1 MQNPCG
7 NTNDRKPQYIW
18 KEKDM
23 ADLIIRRAEEKD
35 VLAIEHIEK
44 QCFAVPWSYES
55 LHKDIVENGMAFY
68 IVAEIASED
77 GGEAAEQSEGTA
89 GQVCGDTEIAGHGC
103 GYVGVWKILDEGHI
117 TNVAV
122 APEYRRMHIG
132 RAMLET
138 LFEVTGQAGIERYTL
153 EVRASNEPAIRL
165 YEGLGFKSEGIRPG
179 YYEDNGE
186 DAVIMWR

>member
-1 MQNPCG
+1 
-7 NTNDRKPQYIW
+7 
-18 KEKDM
+18 M
-23 ADLIIRRAEEKD
+23 ADLIIRKAEAKD
-35 VLAIEHIEK
+35 VLAIEEIEK
-44 QCFAVPWSYES
+44 QCFTVPWSYES
-55 LHKDIVENGMAFY
+55 LYQDIVENKLAFY
-68 IVAEIASED
+68 IVAELA
-77 GGEAAEQSEGTA
+77 A
-89 GQVCGDTEIAGHGC
+89 GQIC
-103 GYVGVWKILDEGHI
+103 GYVGIWKIFDEGHI

-122 APEYRRMHIG
+122 APDYRRMHIG

-186 DAVIMWR
+186 DAIIMWR

>member
-77 GGEAAEQSEGTA
+77 GGEATEQSEVAGQQCGDTATA
-89 GQVCGDTEIAGHGC
+89 GQVC

>member
-77 GGEAAEQSEGTA
+77 GGEAT
-89 GQVCGDTEIAGHGC
+89 
-103 GYVGVWKILDEGHI
+103 
-117 TNVAV
+117 
-122 APEYRRMHIG
+122 
-132 RAMLET
+132 
-138 LFEVTGQAGIERYTL
+138 
-153 EVRASNEPAIRL
+153 
-165 YEGLGFKSEGIRPG
+165 
-179 YYEDNGE
+179 
-186 DAVIMWR
+186 

>member
-1 MQNPCG
+1 
-7 NTNDRKPQYIW
+7 
-18 KEKDM
+18 M

-77 GGEAAEQSEGTA
+77 GGEATEQSEVAGQQCGDTATA
-89 GQVCGDTEIAGHGC
+89 GQVC

-122 APEYRRMHIG
+122 APDYRRMHIG